1 MQHSLFQQA
10 RMRARKEFLMN
21 ARTIGSLSLVI
32 ALLVGASGPAQNLG
46 RLAPPVPA
54 VHRPPTAAQHLCDR
68 MTRYAAAHA
77 DVPLGVRTPERV
89 ADFNVRD
96 PLQVVALRR
105 WAEERLVAGGAAQPG
120 AHAQAQRMPIATI
133 VARMREAWGVPA
145 DRQLR
150 FNWSLAFERETWCDA
165 TTVHGHEPTV
175 SQAVDGSLQA
185 SFCFV
190 STGRLNRTPHE
201 CGFWVVL
208 GRPQVEVVN
217 LATGR
222 NVDTRADDAF
232 GYGGGIGIGAAPS
245 ADFYGR

>member
-1 MQHSLFQQA
+1 MKKLA
-10 RMRARKEFLMN
+10 FLMFCV
-21 ARTIGSLSLVI
+21 LW
-32 ALLVGASGPAQNLG
+32 ASVAPAQNLG

-54 VHRPPTAAQHLCDR
+54 VHRPPTRAQALCDQ

-89 ADFNVRD
+89 ADFDVRD

-105 WAEERLVAGGAAQPG
+105 WAEQDLVMNGGTQPAAYT
-120 AHAQAQRMPIATI
+120 QAQRMPIATI
-133 VARMREAWGVPA
+133 VARLREAWRVPA

-165 TTVHGHEPTV
+165 TTVRGHEPTV

-190 STGRLNRTPHE
+190 STGRFNRAPHE
-201 CGFWVVL
+201 CGFWLVL
-208 GRPQVEVVN
+208 GQPRVEVVN

-232 GYGGGIGIGAAPS
+232 GYGGGIGIGIGAAPS